1 MQFLT
6 LTRRRTETFSDADFA
21 QHVEA
26 ESQRVRTLYTEGT
39 IRQIWKR
46 GDMPGACILMEV
58 ENEAQAR
65 EAFASLPLA
74 QLGMLEVVA
83 IIPLQPYH
91 GFGPR

>member
-21 QHVEA
+21 QQAEA
-26 ESQRVRTLYTEGT
+26 ESQRVRTLYTEG
-39 IRQIWKR
+39 IVRQIWKR
-46 GDMPGACILMEV
+46 GDIPGACLLLEV

-65 EAFASLPLA
+65 EALASLPLA
-74 QLGMLEVVA
+74 QLGMLEIMSVV
-83 IIPLQPYH
+83 PLQPYH